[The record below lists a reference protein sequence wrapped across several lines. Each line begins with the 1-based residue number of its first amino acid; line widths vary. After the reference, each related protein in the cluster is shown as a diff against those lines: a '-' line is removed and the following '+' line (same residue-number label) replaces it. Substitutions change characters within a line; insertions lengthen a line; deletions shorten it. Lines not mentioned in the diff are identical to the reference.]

1 MKMRIKKLIKTA
13 ALTIAA
19 LTMITS
25 FSSATHSNSVET
37 SFSPVISAQAKTAP
51 HLNYTKLFL
60 QCGQKK
66 KLKVKGYRGKVRFSS
81 GSKFVQVNPTTG
93 SVIASSVGKT
103 VVKAKAGKK
112 IYKCAVTVVPKRT
125 TKYKDVKI
133 TYKLKKSKGNVK
145 SKRGAK
151 TIEVGKYNIV
161 VITVKN
167 TSKETPV
174 TFSNLLEVFNGKTY
188 FEFKNSTTT
197 EIAPGTT
204 KTIQY
209 TLDKGYATTKGRSSF
224 IALYHRKPRLVKL
237 LHDFSKGQYSYWE
250 QLDFSSGSDVFR

>member
-1 MKMRIKKLIKTA
+1 MKIKKLIKTA
-13 ALTIAA
+13 ALTVAA

-25 FSSATHSNSVET
+25 FSPATNSNPVAS

-66 KLKVKGYRGKVRFSS
+66 RLKVKGYRGKVRFSS
-81 GSKFVQVNPTTG
+81 GSKFIQVNPATG
-93 SVIASSVGKT
+93 SVVASSVGKT

-112 IYKCAVTVVPKRT
+112 IYKCVVTVVPKRT

-133 TYKLKKSKGNVK
+133 TYKLKKSKG
-145 SKRGAK
+145 RRRRAK
-151 TIEVGKYNIV
+151 TVEVGKYNIV
-161 VITVKN
+161 AITVKN

-188 FEFKNSTTT
+188 FEFKSSTTT
-197 EIAPGTT
+197 EIAPRTT

-237 LHDFSKGQYSYWE
+237 LHDFSTGHYSYWE
-250 QLDFSSGSDVFR
+250 QLDFSSGSDVLR

>member
-1 MKMRIKKLIKTA
+1 MKVRIKKLIKTTM
-13 ALTIAA
+13 LTIAA

-25 FSSATHSNSVET
+25 FSPATHSNSVAS
-37 SFSPVISAQAKTAP
+37 SFSPVISAQAKTVP
-51 HLNYTKLFL
+51 RLNYTKLFL

-81 GSKFVQVNPTTG
+81 GSKFIQVNPATG
-93 SVIASSVGKT
+93 SVVASSVGKT

-133 TYKLKKSKGNVK
+133 TYKLKKSRKIVK
-145 SKRGAK
+145 
-151 TIEVGKYNIV
+151 VGKYNIV

-197 EIAPGTT
+197 EIAPRTT

-250 QLDFSSGSDVFR
+250 QLDFSSGSDVLR

>member
-1 MKMRIKKLIKTA
+1 MRIKKLIKTA

-25 FSSATHSNSVET
+25 FSPATHSNPVASR
-37 SFSPVISAQAKTAP
+37 FSPVISAQAKTATR
-51 HLNYTKLFL
+51 LNYTKLFL

-66 KLKVKGYRGKVRFSS
+66 KLKVKGYKGKVRFSAR
-81 GSKFVQVNPTTG
+81 SKFIQVNPTTG
-93 SVIASSVGKT
+93 SVVASSVGKT

-151 TIEVGKYNIV
+151 TVEVGKYNIV
-161 VITVKN
+161 EITVKN

-188 FEFKNSTTT
+188 FEFKNPTTT

-250 QLDFSSGSDVFR
+250 QLDFSSGSDVLR

>member
-1 MKMRIKKLIKTA
+1 MKIKKLIKTA
-13 ALTIAA
+13 ALTVAA
-19 LTMITS
+19 LTMI
-25 FSSATHSNSVET
+25 T

-66 KLKVKGYRGKVRFSS
+66 RLKVKGYRGKVRFSS
-81 GSKFVQVNPTTG
+81 GSKFIQVNPATG
-93 SVIASSVGKT
+93 SVVASSVGKT

-112 IYKCAVTVVPKRT
+112 IYKCIVTVVPKRT

-133 TYKLKKSKGNVK
+133 TYKLKKSKG
-145 SKRGAK
+145 RRRAK
-151 TIEVGKYNIV
+151 TVEVGKYNIV
-161 VITVKN
+161 AITVKN

-188 FEFKNSTTT
+188 FEFKSSTTT
-197 EIAPGTT
+197 EIAPRTT

-237 LHDFSKGQYSYWE
+237 LHDFSTGHYSYWE
-250 QLDFSSGSDVFR
+250 QLDFSSGSDVLRWFSQVSPKHLGAAQPSQH

>member
-1 MKMRIKKLIKTA
+1 MSMKIKKLIKTA
-13 ALTIAA
+13 ALTVAA

-25 FSSATHSNSVET
+25 FSPATNSNPVAS

-66 KLKVKGYRGKVRFSS
+66 RLKVKGYIGKVRFSS
-81 GSKFVQVNPTTG
+81 GSKFIQVNPATG
-93 SVIASSVGKT
+93 SVVASSVGKT

-112 IYKCAVTVVPKRT
+112 IYKCVVTVVPKRT

-133 TYKLKKSKGNVK
+133 TYKLKKSKG
-145 SKRGAK
+145 RRRAK
-151 TIEVGKYNIV
+151 TVEVGKYNI
-161 VITVKN
+161 
-167 TSKETPV
+167 
-174 TFSNLLEVFNGKTY
+174 SNLLEVFNGKTY
-188 FEFKNSTTT
+188 FEFKSSTTT
-197 EIAPGTT
+197 EIAPRTT

-237 LHDFSKGQYSYWE
+237 LHDFSTGHYSYWE
-250 QLDFSSGSDVFR
+250 QLDFSSGSDVLR

>member
-1 MKMRIKKLIKTA
+1 MRIKNLIKAT

-25 FSSATHSNSVET
+25 FSPTTYSNQVAS
-37 SFSPVISAQAKTAP
+37 SFSPVISAHAKTAP
-51 HLNYTKLFL
+51 RLNYTKLFL

-66 KLKVKGYRGKVRFSS
+66 KLKVKGYKGKVRFSS

-93 SVIASSVGKT
+93 SVIASSVGKAI
-103 VVKAKAGKK
+103 VKAKAGKK

-133 TYKLKKSKGNVK
+133 TYKLKKGKKVV
-145 SKRGAK
+145 
-151 TIEVGKYNIV
+151 EVGKYN
-161 VITVKN
+161 VITMTIKN
-167 TSKETPV
+167 TSKETPI
-174 TFSNLLEVFNGKTY
+174 TFSNLLEVFNGQNN
-188 FEFKNSTTT
+188 FEFRNAATT

-209 TLDKGYATTKGRSSF
+209 TLNKGYATTKGDSSF

-237 LHDFSKGQYSYWE
+237 SHDFSKGQYSYWE
-250 QLDFSSGSDVFR
+250 QLDFSAGSDVVR

>member
-1 MKMRIKKLIKTA
+1 MRIKKLIKTA

-25 FSSATHSNSVET
+25 FSPATHSNSVAT
-37 SFSPVISAQAKTAP
+37 SFSPVISTQAKTVP
-51 HLNYTKLFL
+51 RLNYTKLFL

-81 GSKFVQVNPTTG
+81 GSKFIQVNPTTG
-93 SVIASSVGKT
+93 SVVASSVGKT

-133 TYKLKKSKGNVK
+133 TYKLKKSKGNEK

-250 QLDFSSGSDVFR
+250 QLDFSSGSDVLR

>member
-1 MKMRIKKLIKTA
+1 MKMKIKKLIKTA
-13 ALTIAA
+13 MLTIAA

-25 FSSATHSNSVET
+25 FNPATHSNSVAS
-37 SFSPVISAQAKTAP
+37 SFTPVISAQAKTTP

-66 KLKVKGYRGKVRFSS
+66 KLKVKGYKGKVRFSS
-81 GSKFVQVNPTTG
+81 GNKFIQVNPTTG
-93 SVIASSVGKT
+93 SVIAASVGKAI
-103 VVKAKAGKK
+103 VKAKAGKK
-112 IYKCAVTVVPKRT
+112 TYKCAVTVVPKRT

-133 TYKLKKSKGNVK
+133 TYKLKKGRKIV
-145 SKRGAK
+145 
-151 TIEVGKYNIV
+151 EVGKYNA
-161 VITVKN
+161 ITMKIKN

-209 TLDKGYATTKGRSSF
+209 TLNKGYATTKGRSSF

-237 LHDFSKGQYSYWE
+237 SHSFSKGQYSYWE
-250 QLDFSSGSDVFR
+250 QLDFSTGSDVQR

>member
-1 MKMRIKKLIKTA
+1 MKIKKLIKTA

-19 LTMITS
+19 LTMVIS
-25 FSSATHSNSVET
+25 FSPATNSNPVAS
-37 SFSPVISAQAKTAP
+37 SFSPVISAQA
-51 HLNYTKLFL
+51 
-60 QCGQKK
+60 
-66 KLKVKGYRGKVRFSS
+66 
-81 GSKFVQVNPTTG
+81 SKFVQVNTTTG
-93 SVIASSVGKT
+93 SVVASSVGKT

-133 TYKLKKSKGNVK
+133 TYKLKKSKG
-145 SKRGAK
+145 RRRAK
-151 TIEVGKYNIV
+151 TVEVGKYNIV

-167 TSKETPV
+167 

-188 FEFKNSTTT
+188 FEFKSPTTT
-197 EIAPGTT
+197 EIAPSTT

-209 TLDKGYATTKGRSSF
+209 ILDKGYATAKGRSSF

-237 LHDFSKGQYSYWE
+237 LHDFSTGHYSYWE
-250 QLDFSSGSDVFR
+250 QLDFSSGSDVLR

>member
-25 FSSATHSNSVET
+25 FSPATNSNPVAS
-37 SFSPVISAQAKTAP
+37 SFSPVISAQAKTTP
-51 HLNYTKLFL
+51 RLNYTKLFL

-66 KLKVKGYRGKVRFSS
+66 KLKVKGYKGKVRFSA
-81 GSKFVQVNPTTG
+81 GSKFIQVNPTTG

-133 TYKLKKSKGNVK
+133 TYKLKKGRKIV
-145 SKRGAK
+145 
-151 TIEVGKYNIV
+151 EVDKYNA
-161 VITVKN
+161 ITMKIKN

-197 EIAPGTT
+197 EIAPSTT

-209 TLDKGYATTKGRSSF
+209 TLDKGYATTKGHSSF

-250 QLDFSSGSDVFR
+250 QLDFSSGSDVQR